1 VEVRPHSAYNNG
13 EEMSETKDFL
23 TRPAAEYR
31 EKVNIST
38 AALLENAS
46 QGMGPKKKIRTR

>member
-1 VEVRPHSAYNNG
+1 
-13 EEMSETKDFL
+13 MSETKDFL